1 MRNKFS
7 SQKEQKSTVLNVKD
21 ACELM
26 PFLLAKMGGM
36 SRTSV
41 KSLLSHGQVFVNEKV
56 TTQFNH
62 PLKAGD
68 TVTIHKNRAKKTAQP
83 NGLRIL
89 FEDDAIVVI
98 DKNAGLLTV
107 TTGSGIDTTA
117 FSILKQHVQEESPHN
132 KIFTVHR
139 LDRQTSG
146 ILVFAKTPE
155 VQHAFRD
162 NWKEMVTKR
171 IYTALVEGKVNTP
184 SGRIVSYL
192 SENPRTHIIYSH
204 PTDEE
209 GGKEAITHYRTVQTT
224 DEFSLL
230 EVELETGRKNQIRV
244 HMKDLGHPIIGDRM
258 YGSDLSIQRIA
269 LHARVLEFYHP
280 VTGKIMQFE
289 TPVPKEFVK
298 ILNAS
303 KRTSDND

>member
-1 MRNKFS
+1 MRNKYPPK
-7 SQKEQKSTVLNVKD
+7 KEQKSTALNVKD

-62 PLKAGD
+62 PLKVGD
-68 TVTIHKNRAKKTAQP
+68 TVTIHKNRVKKTTQP

-171 IYTALVEGKVNTP
+171 IYAALVEGKVNTP

-204 PTDEE
+204 PTNEE

-224 DEFSLL
+224 DDFSLL

-280 VTGKIMQFE
+280 VTGKIMRFE
-289 TPVPKEFVK
+289 TPVPNEFMK

-303 KRTSDND
+303 KRTSDNG